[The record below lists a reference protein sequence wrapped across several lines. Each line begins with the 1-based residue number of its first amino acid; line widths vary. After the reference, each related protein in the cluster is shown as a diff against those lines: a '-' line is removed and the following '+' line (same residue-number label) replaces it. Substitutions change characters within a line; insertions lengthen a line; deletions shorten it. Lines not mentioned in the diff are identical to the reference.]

1 MTVKSMIYSSDRSF
15 HKNKKFY
22 KMILHISAF
31 KPFFKKMDESKVL
44 IIILI

>member
-1 MTVKSMIYSSDRSF
+1 MIYSSGTGF

-22 KMILHISAF
+22 KMINF
-31 KPFFKKMDESKVL
+31 TVFKKMDESKVL